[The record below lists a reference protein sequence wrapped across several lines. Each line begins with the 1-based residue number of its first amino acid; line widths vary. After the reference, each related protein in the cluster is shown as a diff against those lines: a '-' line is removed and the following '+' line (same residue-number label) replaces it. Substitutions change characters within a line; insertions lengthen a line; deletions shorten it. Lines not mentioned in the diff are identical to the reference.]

1 MRSRSW
7 LPLLAGFGML
17 ILLIGLLGFGAMH
30 RAQELY
36 DESAAAS
43 EAYMQTDAVLRD
55 IPSDLYLWGILIRDY
70 LLDPSHLMA
79 PAFHQRMLDRR
90 AALQRQL
97 DVLAQRFKNDKSEQI
112 RRLRDELETYR
123 ASMDPLLTWSPGE
136 KASLGRYF
144 LRQQVLPRREIVVSM
159 ARRVSQLNA
168 EDLRR
173 EQLRLRENQLRLQ
186 GFLRTTVAYALAF
199 GFLIALVTVAR
210 VIVLERRGEQD
221 WKRAEGA
228 EAELRRLSRNLVSAQ
243 EEERRHL
250 SRELHDA
257 VGQMLSAMTMELK
270 NLESSL
276 DEPDK
281 LRNRL
286 EEARRLNADT
296 IRGVRDLA
304 MGLRPSML
312 DELGLGPAL
321 RWQGRDFSR
330 RSGVPVA
337 VQIDGDLDG
346 LSDAHRTCIFRIVQE
361 ALTNCS
367 RHAHASQIRIAVYG
381 AADRVRLSVQDDG
394 AGFQRNRLHSGG
406 LGLLGIEERARAL
419 EGSVSITSQPGKG
432 TILEVELPI
441 AAGAA
446 AE

>member
-1 MRSRSW
+1 
-7 LPLLAGFGML
+7 
-17 ILLIGLLGFGAMH
+17 
-30 RAQELY
+30 
-36 DESAAAS
+36 
-43 EAYMQTDAVLRD
+43 
-55 IPSDLYLWGILIRDY
+55 
-70 LLDPSHLMA
+70 
-79 PAFHQRMLDRR
+79 MLDRR